1 VPVRAWGFNSP
12 LSHRSDIANRRYTTP
27 SRSRA
32 LRTLEEEHESVRELA
47 ERLGDEDFERRAT
60 IGGGDWSAK
69 DLLGH
74 LTSWEEHAL
83 EALNAWRK
91 GEPSPVQRALRVHGL
106 NAVNAENVA
115 ADRDRSPAT
124 VRRRFD
130 DVHRRLVAEIRS
142 MPEVTWDTPPTTRSR
157 RSLGHVLGGIVGGP
171 GGPFTH
177 GSAHLPHLRAY
188 VELVTDRGRPA
199 P

>member
-1 VPVRAWGFNSP
+1 MEMRVN
-12 LSHRSDIANRRYTTP
+12 LSQA
-27 SRSRA
+27 RA

-47 ERLGDEDFERRAT
+47 ERLRDGDFERPAT

-83 EALNAWRK
+83 DALDAWRR
-91 GEPSPVQRALRVHGL
+91 GEPSPIQRALRTHGL

-115 ADRDRSPAT
+115 ADRDRSSPS
-124 VRRRFD
+124 VRRRFE
-130 DVHRRLVAEIRS
+130 DVHRRLVTEIRS
-142 MPEVTWDTPPTTRSR
+142 MPDTSWDAPPTTRSR

-171 GGPFTH
+171 DGPFTH
-177 GSAHLPHLRAY
+177 ASAHLPHLRAY
-188 VELVTDRGRPA
+188 VVSVTDPGRPT